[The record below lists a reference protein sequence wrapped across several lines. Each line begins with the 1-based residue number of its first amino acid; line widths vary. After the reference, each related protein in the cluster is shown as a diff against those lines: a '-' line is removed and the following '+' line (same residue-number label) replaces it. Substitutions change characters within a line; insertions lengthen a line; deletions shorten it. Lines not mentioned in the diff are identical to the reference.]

1 MNSTRRIAM
10 CAVPTLLLVSVAA
23 VAQTVDRSW
32 QGPAAAAADAAA
44 AKSSAQAIVPPI
56 APAPVAAAKPAPS
69 EIKSAEQ
76 KVTAADAKADSD
88 DAAPG
93 EGDTVD
99 GKQTDGKSTAAAA
112 PVAAEPAEPAKGA
125 DPKAKGKDAKG
136 KEAKE
141 KKPPPI
147 PARQLFGAVKTAAPL
162 QARAIGWYAKGCL
175 AGAKALPID
184 GPAWQVMRLSRNRN
198 WGHPDLI
205 ALLERFAGEV
215 KKNNEWPGLLVGDIS
230 QPRGGPMLTG
240 HASHQVGLDADIWF
254 TPMPDRTLTK
264 REREDLSA
272 TSMLAAGDLTV
283 DPTVWGDR
291 QVKLIKRAASY
302 SKVER
307 VLVHPA
313 IKKALCEATASDP
326 DKTWLKKV
334 RPYWGH
340 YYHFHVRIGCPGGA
354 AICKS
359 QPPVPG
365 DDGCGAEVTDWLKKI
380 AKSKQPSPP
389 TTPTAKP
396 GKPAPPKPVITL
408 ADLPPDCRSVLSSG
422 GNKPP
427 TSPMLVQDLSK
438 DAAPP
443 PKAAV
448 ATSPTPAA
456 QKASATTQ
464 AATPIKSTKK

>member
-1 MNSTRRIAM
+1 M
-10 CAVPTLLLVSVAA
+10 
-23 VAQTVDRSW
+23 
-32 QGPAAAAADAAA
+32 
-44 AKSSAQAIVPPI
+44 
-56 APAPVAAAKPAPS
+56 
-69 EIKSAEQ
+69 
-76 KVTAADAKADSD
+76 
-88 DAAPG
+88 
-93 EGDTVD
+93 
-99 GKQTDGKSTAAAA
+99 
-112 PVAAEPAEPAKGA
+112 
-125 DPKAKGKDAKG
+125 
-136 KEAKE
+136 
-141 KKPPPI
+141 
-147 PARQLFGAVKTAAPL
+147 
-162 QARAIGWYAKGCL
+162 
-175 AGAKALPID
+175 
-184 GPAWQVMRLSRNRN
+184 
-198 WGHPDLI
+198 
-205 ALLERFAGEV
+205 
-215 KKNNEWPGLLVGDIS
+215 
-230 QPRGGPMLTG
+230 
-240 HASHQVGLDADIWF
+240 
-254 TPMPDRTLTK
+254 
-264 REREDLSA
+264 SA

-283 DPTVWGDR
+283 DPAVWGDR
-291 QVKLIKRAASY
+291 QVKLIKRVASY

-326 DKTWLKKV
+326 DKAWLKKV

-408 ADLPPDCRSVLSSG
+408 ADLPPDCRTVLSSG

-443 PKAAV
+443 PKPVV
-448 ATSPTPAA
+448 ATPPTPPA
-456 QKASATTQ
+456 QKASATSQ
-464 AATPIKSTKK
+464 AAASTKSTKK